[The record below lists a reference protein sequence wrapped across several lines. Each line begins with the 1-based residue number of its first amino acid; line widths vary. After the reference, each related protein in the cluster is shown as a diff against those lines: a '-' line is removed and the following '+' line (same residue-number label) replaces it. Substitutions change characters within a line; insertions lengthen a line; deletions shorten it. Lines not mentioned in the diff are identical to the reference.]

1 MKPLHP
7 GMLSLLRL
15 LRIFISAPFC
25 FSSIH
30 QAFLSASRSM
40 LTTTHFTDE
49 ETEAERAAPIHI
61 EGAGARTYTQTLKLC
76 TLNCSAIC
84 PSQGI
89 LNFPPRPLLM
99 PDYRI
104 PPFQSLLPDSGPS
117 GPEVDSLKAR
127 ATEFCRQH
135 FQGVGALP
143 GEGDLC
149 PPPPPAEQWATGA
162 LKPSIHTQGRGPLVV
177 WATVKGSVCWHHP
190 MILSR
195 LQEQRQRGSIEA
207 QKETF
212 SLRENSGYLCRG
224 REDLA

>member
-30 QAFLSASRSM
+30 QAFLSASLQHAHNNPFYWWGNWGRESCSNSHRRYWSQD
-40 LTTTHFTDE
+40 LHPD
-49 ETEAERAAPIHI
+49 TEALHS
-61 EGAGARTYTQTLKLC
+61 QLLC
-76 TLNCSAIC
+76 YLPFSRDPEFPSA
-84 PSQGI
+84 S
-89 LNFPPRPLLM
+89 FLM

-127 ATEFCRQH
+127 TTEFCRQH
-135 FQGVGALP
+135 FQGVGGLP

-149 PPPPPAEQWATGA
+149 PPPAEQWATGA

-207 QKETF
+207 QKEMF
-212 SLRENSGYLCRG
+212 SLRENSGCLCGG
-224 REDLA
+224 REDLT